1 MQILRPHLRP
11 KKPSGWF
18 RHLRSPGLHIVGVNI
33 RAAGL
38 IHELASVTVA
48 SEQIPSQSCGG
59 VIGLSLKG
67 TYFSRCPG
75 PAFENPL
82 NPIHT
87 LQNCLCLFD
96 FVNGSWDPGTFF
108 PGFFALSWQ
117 DFGWLLNTV
126 VLSVCLLL
134 RNQPF
139 RPEMKVSS
147 EALSLSR
154 QRPFLTGRSWPWAQ
168 QNWLCAI
175 LDL

>member
-1 MQILRPHLRP
+1 MLGIQLAAKWLNVSSSVCCSVEVNRLNERSSKRDPPRPAAASGNLLEMQILRPHLRP

-75 PAFENPL
+75 PALENPL
-82 NPIHT
+82 NPSIPFKTAFVFLISLMAPEIQAHFSQASLCSPDKT
-87 LQNCLCLFD
+87 LDDC
-96 FVNGSWDPGTFF
+96 
-108 PGFFALSWQ
+108 
-117 DFGWLLNTV
+117 
-126 VLSVCLLL
+126 
-134 RNQPF
+134 
-139 RPEMKVSS
+139 
-147 EALSLSR
+147 
-154 QRPFLTGRSWPWAQ
+154 
-168 QNWLCAI
+168 
-175 LDL
+175 